1 MPSANSFACPVA
13 SSPISKWSKLRNNEP
28 KTVQT
33 ALPILEPDWL
43 FPFLEPLHNFPWEIS
58 HVIAKTA
65 DMLLSMQQSGSA
77 STPPNLA
84 GFASLLSSLMAP
96 SSAAKTVPAWNDE
109 ELAEDV
115 ATLSYESALRSHSR
129 YSSKGEEEASLDAAD
144 DPIARQLKAAFAKS
158 GSTTVSA
165 PPPQNVQ
172 PYELRDE
179 ERDPILEPIQPKAKA
194 VPSLPRT
201 PQKSATPFERNLK
214 RSSIT
219 IRMSEEECA
228 QLHRRAAEAG
238 LTVSAYLRSCTF
250 EAEALRAQ
258 VKEVLAQFAANAEEN
273 AAPAEAKQPR
283 KFGPASAHQEGEG
296 NSGLG
301 WLKRLIPPRKNQQAM
316 RA

>member
-1 MPSANSFACPVA
+1 
-13 SSPISKWSKLRNNEP
+13 
-28 KTVQT
+28 
-33 ALPILEPDWL
+33 
-43 FPFLEPLHNFPWEIS
+43 
-58 HVIAKTA
+58 
-65 DMLLSMQQSGSA
+65 MQQSGSA
-77 STPPNLA
+77 PSSPNLA
-84 GFASLLSSLMAP
+84 GFASLLSNLMAP
-96 SSAAKTVPAWNDE
+96 SAAAKPQPAAKAQPEWNDD

-129 YSSKGEEEASLDAAD
+129 YSPKGAEEAALDAGD
-144 DPIARQLKAAFAKS
+144 DVIAKRLKAAFAKS

-165 PPPQNVQ
+165 PASQPVQ
-172 PYELRDE
+172 AYELRSDDE
-179 ERDPILEPIQPKAKA
+179 EQEPIQAQVQAQAKA
-194 VPSLPRT
+194 ATALPRSA
-201 PQKSATPFERNLK
+201 QKSPTPFERNLK

-258 VKEVLAQFAANAEEN
+258 VKEVLAQLSANAEET
-273 AAPAEAKQPR
+273 APAANQPK
-283 KFGPASAHQEGEG
+283 KFGPASAHQASADQNTEG

-301 WLKRLIPPRKNQQAM
+301 WLKRLIPQARKNQQAM

>member
-1 MPSANSFACPVA
+1 
-13 SSPISKWSKLRNNEP
+13 
-28 KTVQT
+28 
-33 ALPILEPDWL
+33 
-43 FPFLEPLHNFPWEIS
+43 
-58 HVIAKTA
+58 
-65 DMLLSMQQSGSA
+65 MQQPGSA
-77 STPPNLA
+77 PPSPNLA

-96 SSAAKTVPAWNDE
+96 SSAPKAQPAWNDE

-165 PPPQNVQ
+165 PTAQPIQ
-172 PYELRDE
+172 PYELRNE
-179 ERDPILEPIQPKAKA
+179 EQDPIQDSTQPPIQARTKAA
-194 VPSLPRT
+194 PSLPRSA
-201 PQKSATPFERNLK
+201 QKSATPFERNLK

-258 VKEVLAQFAANAEEN
+258 VKEVLAQFAASAEEN
-273 AAPAEAKQPR
+273 AAPADAKQPR
-283 KFGPASAHQEGEG
+283 KFGPASAHQTAEGT
-296 NSGLG
+296 SGLG
-301 WLKRLIPPRKNQQAM
+301 WLKRLIPQPRKNQQAM

>member
-1 MPSANSFACPVA
+1 
-13 SSPISKWSKLRNNEP
+13 
-28 KTVQT
+28 
-33 ALPILEPDWL
+33 
-43 FPFLEPLHNFPWEIS
+43 
-58 HVIAKTA
+58 
-65 DMLLSMQQSGSA
+65 MQQPGSA
-77 STPPNLA
+77 SPSPNLA

-96 SSAAKTVPAWNDE
+96 SSAAKAEPVWNDE

-115 ATLSYESALRSHSR
+115 ATLSYENALRSHSR
-129 YSSKGEEEASLDAAD
+129 YSSKGDEDASLDTAD
-144 DPIARQLKAAFAKS
+144 DPIARHLKAAFAKS

-165 PPPQNVQ
+165 PPAKPVQ

-179 ERDPILEPIQPKAKA
+179 EQDPIQEFVQEPIRAQAPPAPSKAR
-194 VPSLPRT
+194 ST
-201 PQKSATPFERNLK
+201 QKSATPFERNLK

-258 VKEVLAQFAANAEEN
+258 VKEVLAQLTVNNEEN
-273 AAPAEAKQPR
+273 AAPAKPQ
-283 KFGPASAHQEGEG
+283 KFGPASAHQEAEAS
-296 NSGLG
+296 SGLG
-301 WLKRLIPPRKNQQAM
+301 WLKRLIPQARNNQKAL

>member
-1 MPSANSFACPVA
+1 
-13 SSPISKWSKLRNNEP
+13 
-28 KTVQT
+28 
-33 ALPILEPDWL
+33 
-43 FPFLEPLHNFPWEIS
+43 
-58 HVIAKTA
+58 
-65 DMLLSMQQSGSA
+65 MQQSGSA
-77 STPPNLA
+77 PPSPNLA

-96 SSAAKTVPAWNDE
+96 SSAAKAVPAWSDDE
-109 ELAEDV
+109 PAEDV

-129 YSSKGEEEASLDAAD
+129 YSAKGEEEASLDAGD
-144 DPIARQLKAAFAKS
+144 DLIAKRLKAAFSKS

-165 PPPQNVQ
+165 PPAQPVQ

-179 ERDPILEPIQPKAKA
+179 EQDPIQELIQDQIHARTQVKA
-194 VPSLPRT
+194 VPPPPRSA
-201 PQKSATPFERNLK
+201 QKSATPFERNLK

-258 VKEVLAQFAANAEEN
+258 VKEVLAQFAANAEEE
-273 AAPAEAKQPR
+273 AAPAKQPK
-283 KFGPASAHQEGEG
+283 KFGPASAHREPEGTP
-296 NSGLG
+296 SGLG
-301 WLKRLIPPRKNQQAM
+301 WLKRLIPQPRKNQQAM